1 MILQSSVNSTTKCS
15 VRMVTS
21 LTPQIPPNLHSSL
34 LTEMSFVSFP
44 SDPNMMNA
52 KQLDQFKLNYAEMI
66 VEGMDMDS
74 LITFAVESIE
84 QNIKDWDEDDV
95 KSEILDYYGEETLM
109 DLMPEQPQP
118 TTEIGALES
127 TASDYGVGK

>member
-1 MILQSSVNSTTKCS
+1 MDS
-15 VRMVTS
+15 
-21 LTPQIPPNLHSSL
+21 
-34 LTEMSFVSFP
+34 
-44 SDPNMMNA
+44 

-95 KSEILDYYGEETLM
+95 KEEILEYYGEETLM
-109 DLMPEQPQP
+109 DLMPESPQP
-118 TTEIGALES
+118 MTEIGSLEA
-127 TASDYGVGK
+127 TANDYGVGK

>member
-1 MILQSSVNSTTKCS
+1 
-15 VRMVTS
+15 
-21 LTPQIPPNLHSSL
+21 
-34 LTEMSFVSFP
+34 MSFISFP
-44 SDPNMMNA
+44 TDPNTMNA
-52 KQLDQFKLNYAEMI
+52 KQLDQFKLNYAELI
-66 VEGMDMDS
+66 VEGMDMDT

-118 TTEIGALES
+118 MTEIGALEA
-127 TASDYGVGK
+127 TAPDYGVGK

>member
-1 MILQSSVNSTTKCS
+1 
-15 VRMVTS
+15 
-21 LTPQIPPNLHSSL
+21 
-34 LTEMSFVSFP
+34 LTEFAGNYQGP
-44 SDPNMMNA
+44 LYAPHPDLKGKMNS

-66 VEGMDMDS
+66 VEGMDMDT

-95 KSEILDYYGEETLM
+95 KSEILDLYDEETLES
-109 DLMPEQPQP
+109 LMPVDISE
-118 TTEIGALES
+118 LEA